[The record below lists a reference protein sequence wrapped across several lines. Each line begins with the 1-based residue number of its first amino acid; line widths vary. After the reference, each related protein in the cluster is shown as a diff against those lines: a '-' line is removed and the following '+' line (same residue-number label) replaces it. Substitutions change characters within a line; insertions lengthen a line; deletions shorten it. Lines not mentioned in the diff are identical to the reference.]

1 MDQVSNTCLT
11 TSFSYICMHKCNI
24 LKYNINWWYIQMKIF
39 HCKPDMMCFLQC
51 SLQYI
56 WKSHLILYLLTCVSL
71 ALDCKGISL
80 HSKLCDIKT
89 AVKSTTKC
97 YLFYVKI
104 TCAFADNIY
113 FIYSK
118 ECFIISM
125 LQLFIFVFCPAS
137 ETQTSKNR
145 NTSVTAEI
153 CKDPDT
159 DT

>member
-1 MDQVSNTCLT
+1 MDHVSNTCLT
-11 TSFSYICMHKCNI
+11 TSFSYICIHKYNI
-24 LKYNINWWYIQMKIF
+24 LKYNINRLYILIKYSTANLHDVLFAVLVAIYLKITPF
-39 HCKPDMMCFLQC
+39 
-51 SLQYI
+51 
-56 WKSHLILYLLTCVSL
+56 LYLLRCVSL
-71 ALDCKGISL
+71 ALDCSGIHL

-113 FIYSK
+113 FIYSE

-137 ETQTSKNR
+137 EPQTSKNH
-145 NTSVTAEI
+145 NSSVTTEI

-159 DT
+159 DTQ